1 MLFIRSY
8 TNGYIGQTSRILKT
22 RIKEHARAI
31 TTMDKNPVLAEHHLF
46 HQHEID
52 PGGVRTG
59 IAMHHGR
66 KENYDHLCQVV
77 VECTSCRR
85 RRRRT
90 VFVISAA
97 KISELAMF
105 SLKEPY

>member
-1 MLFIRSY
+1 MRRHRERS
-8 TNGYIGQTSRILKT
+8 GR
-22 RIKEHARAI
+22 
-31 TTMDKNPVLAEHHLF
+31 
-46 HQHEID
+46 
-52 PGGVRTG
+52 VRTG

-66 KENYDHLCQVV
+66 KENNDHLCQVV

-105 SLKEPY
+105 SLKEPYCTNKFEFSWENSLRFLIHTVSLIHSHVGPCERRIKSAQPMHR